1 MNLNNKSL
9 QWKSALIVF
18 YDLEFS
24 GNIRNNF
31 GENCS
36 IHEIAAQSKSER
48 FYCKI
53 NPYLTKHVVE
63 PPVDT
68 KYHMPSKEEFQRIH
82 ALPFP
87 IAYQNFVAFIFQLLQ
102 KRRKKWVCLISH
114 NGFRS
119 DKIVLEHEVAYH
131 NLPQMP
137 FFYFDSL
144 LYLREV
150 QPGLS
155 SYSLQ
160 NIYKEIFGTA
170 YEAHNAFVD
179 TKALLSIFK
188 KIKTPLHGVVYPTNT
203 IPWRNVVGIGY
214 HTEQSFL
221 QCGFVDL
228 TALFRASAGNE
239 NITRQ
244 ILYDRGIVLTE
255 NTLKNIFHWYKLAY
269 IVIQRQHATCILDAP
284 CPSPAPLPAC

>member
-9 QWKSALIVF
+9 QWKSALIVY

-24 GNIRNNF
+24 GNIRHDF
-31 GENCS
+31 GSKCS
-36 IHEIAAQSKSER
+36 IHELAAQSKNER

-53 NPYLTKHVVE
+53 NPHLTKDVVE
-63 PPVDT
+63 PPVDP
-68 KYHMPSKEEFQRIH
+68 KYHMPSKDDYKTID
-82 ALPFP
+82 AVSFP
-87 IAYQNFVAFIFQLLQ
+87 VAYQNFVAFIFQLLHR
-102 KRRKKWVCLISH
+102 RRKKWVCLISH

-119 DKIVLEHEVAYH
+119 DKIVLEHEVAFH
-131 NLPQMP
+131 NLPTMP
-137 FFYFDSL
+137 FFFFDSL

-150 QPGLS
+150 RPGMK

-179 TKALLSIFK
+179 TKALLGIFK
-188 KIKTPLHGVVYPTNT
+188 KIKKPLHGVVYPMHT

-228 TALFRASAGNE
+228 TALFRASSGNE
-239 NITRQ
+239 YITRQ
-244 ILYDRGIVLTE
+244 ILYDRSIVLTE
-255 NTLKNIFHWYKLAY
+255 NTLKNIFHWYKLAFT
-269 IVIQRQHATCILDAP
+269 VTQRQHATQIAVAP
-284 CPSPAPLPAC
+284 SGAGGAGK